1 MYTESE
7 REVVKMDI
15 HKEKC
20 KKLKEIR
27 KKVADKIGIDLH
39 QSECTYE
46 GPCSG
51 TCPKCAME
59 EQRLNRALLGKA
71 ALATGVAAMSIGL
84 AGCRQAETTLEGDIE
99 VLSSTELQLEGE
111 EQHKPDSESEE
122 WNTTENMTTEKIT
135 TEATTTEEVI
145 ELEGDVVYVPETA
158 GGVDE

>member
-1 MYTESE
+1 
-7 REVVKMDI
+7 MDI

-27 KKVADKIGIDLH
+27 KRVADKIGIDLH

-84 AGCRQAETTLEGDIE
+84 AGCQQAETTLEGDIE
-99 VLSSTELQLEGE
+99 VSSTEQQLEGE
-111 EQHKPDSESEE
+111 EGYKPDSESEE

-145 ELEGDVVYVPETA
+145 ELEGDVVYVPETE
-158 GGVDE
+158 GGADE

>member
-1 MYTESE
+1 
-7 REVVKMDI
+7 MDI

-84 AGCRQAETTLEGDIE
+84 AGCQQAETTLEGDIE
-99 VLSSTELQLEGE
+99 VSSTVQQLEGE
-111 EQHKPDSESEE
+111 EGYKPDSESEE

-145 ELEGDVVYVPETA
+145 ELEGDVVYVPESE
-158 GGVDE
+158 GGADE

>member
-1 MYTESE
+1 
-7 REVVKMDI
+7 MDI

-84 AGCRQAETTLEGDIE
+84 AGCQQAETTLEGDIE
-99 VLSSTELQLEGE
+99 VSSTVQQLEGE
-111 EQHKPDSESEE
+111 EGYKPDSESEE

-135 TEATTTEEVI
+135 TEATTTEEAI
-145 ELEGDVVYVPETA
+145 ELEGDVVYVPETE
-158 GGVDE
+158 GGADE

>member
-1 MYTESE
+1 
-7 REVVKMDI
+7 MDI

-46 GPCSG
+46 GSCSG

-84 AGCRQAETTLEGDIE
+84 AGCQQAETTLEGDIE
-99 VLSSTELQLEGE
+99 VSSTVQQLEGE
-111 EQHKPDSESEE
+111 EGYKPDSESEE

-145 ELEGDVVYVPETA
+145 ELEGDVVYVPETE
-158 GGVDE
+158 GGADE

>member
-1 MYTESE
+1 
-7 REVVKMDI
+7 MDI

-46 GPCSG
+46 GSCSG

-84 AGCRQAETTLEGDIE
+84 AGCQQAETTLEGDIE
-99 VLSSTELQLEGE
+99 VSSTEQQLEGE
-111 EQHKPDSESEE
+111 EGYKPDSESEE

-145 ELEGDVVYVPETA
+145 ELEGDVVYVPETE
-158 GGVDE
+158 GGADE

>member
-1 MYTESE
+1 
-7 REVVKMDI
+7 MDI

-84 AGCRQAETTLEGDIE
+84 AGCQQAETTLEGDIE
-99 VLSSTELQLEGE
+99 VSSTEQQLEGE
-111 EQHKPDSESEE
+111 EGYKPDSESEE

-145 ELEGDVVYVPETA
+145 ELEGDVVYVPETE
-158 GGVDE
+158 GGADE

>member
-1 MYTESE
+1 
-7 REVVKMDI
+7 MDI

-84 AGCRQAETTLEGDIE
+84 AGCQQAETTLEGDIE
-99 VLSSTELQLEGE
+99 VSSTEQQLEGE
-111 EQHKPDSESEE
+111 EGYKPDSESEE

-145 ELEGDVVYVPETA
+145 DLEGDVVYVPETE
-158 GGVDE
+158 GGADE

>member
-1 MYTESE
+1 
-7 REVVKMDI
+7 MDI

-84 AGCRQAETTLEGDIE
+84 AGCQQAETTLEGDIE
-99 VLSSTELQLEGE
+99 VSSTVQQLEGE
-111 EQHKPDSESEE
+111 EGYKPDSESEE

-145 ELEGDVVYVPETA
+145 ELEGDVVYVPETE
-158 GGVDE
+158 GGADE

>member
-1 MYTESE
+1 
-7 REVVKMDI
+7 MDI

-84 AGCRQAETTLEGDIE
+84 AGCQQAETTLEGDIE
-99 VLSSTELQLEGE
+99 VSSSTEQQLEGE
-111 EQHKPDSESEE
+111 AVEYIPDSESEE
-122 WNTTENMTTEKIT
+122 WNTTENMTTEEIT
-135 TEATTTEEVI
+135 TEATTTEEMI

-158 GGVDE
+158 GGAGE

>member
-1 MYTESE
+1 
-7 REVVKMDI
+7 MDI

-59 EQRLNRALLGKA
+59 EQRLNHALLGKA

-84 AGCRQAETTLEGDIE
+84 AGCQQAKTTLEGDIE
-99 VLSSTELQLEGE
+99 VSSSTDLQLEGE
-111 EQHKPDSESEE
+111 EGYKPDSESEE
-122 WNTTENMTTEKIT
+122 WNTTES
-135 TEATTTEEVI
+135 TTTEEVI
-145 ELEGDVVYVPETA
+145 ELEGDVVYVPETE
-158 GGVDE
+158 GGADE

>member
-1 MYTESE
+1 
-7 REVVKMDI
+7 MDI

-84 AGCRQAETTLEGDIE
+84 AGCQQAETTLEGDIE
-99 VLSSTELQLEGE
+99 VSSTVQQLEGE
-111 EQHKPDSESEE
+111 EGYEPDSESEE

-145 ELEGDVVYVPETA
+145 ELEGDVVYVPETE
-158 GGVDE
+158 GGADE